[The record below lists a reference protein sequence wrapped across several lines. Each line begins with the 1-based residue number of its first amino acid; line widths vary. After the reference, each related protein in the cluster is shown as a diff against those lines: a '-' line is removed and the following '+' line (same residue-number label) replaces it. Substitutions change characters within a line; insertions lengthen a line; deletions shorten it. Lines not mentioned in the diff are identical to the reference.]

1 MPRDHKPATPKD
13 EEQKASAP
21 SMVKRAALFLLA
33 GLVIGFWIALTPPG
47 LLGKADAVGYAVC
60 HQIPVRTFQLG
71 DRSLPLCA
79 RCSGVYLAFLLT
91 VVYFMARGRGKA
103 GGLPSRPIMILLI
116 VFGLAF
122 TIDGLNSY
130 FSLFPSMPHLYEPS
144 NTLRLAAGMLLGI
157 ALGALVYPVFNQA
170 VWREWRGVRAL
181 QSLGDLVVLV
191 LLAALLVI
199 ILLSGNPLILYPL
212 AILSSASVL
221 AMLAAVYA
229 VVVLIVLRREN
240 RADSWR
246 DLFFPLLAGLTLGL
260 IQIGL
265 ISLLR
270 YALTGSWGGFV
281 L

>member
-1 MPRDHKPATPKD
+1 M
-13 EEQKASAP
+13 
-21 SMVKRAALFLLA
+21 
-33 GLVIGFWIALTPPG
+33 
-47 LLGKADAVGYAVC
+47 
-60 HQIPVRTFQLG
+60 
-71 DRSLPLCA
+71 
-79 RCSGVYLAFLLT
+79 LT
-91 VVYFMARGRGKA
+91 VVYFMARGRSRA

-116 VFGLAF
+116 VFGLTF

-144 NTLRLAAGMLLGI
+144 NTLRLASGMLLGI

-170 VWREWRGVRAL
+170 MWRDWRGVRAL
-181 QSLGDLVVLV
+181 QSFGDLVVLV
-191 LLAALLVI
+191 LLCALLAVM
-199 ILLSGNPLILYPL
+199 LLSGNPLILYPL
-212 AILSSASVL
+212 AILSTASVL

-240 RADSWR
+240 RAESWR
-246 DLFFPLLAGLTLGL
+246 DLFFPLLAGLALGI